1 MLGTDYSGG
10 AGQAPAS
17 CLGGISEVP
26 IPIPTGLP
34 GKETLGLELRSNK
47 EQRPF
52 YSDTPT
58 AYK

>member
-26 IPIPTGLP
+26 IHLPTGLP
-34 GKETLGLELRSNK
+34 RKETLGLESRPNV
-47 EQRPF
+47 EQGSS
-52 YSDTPT
+52 YSDTPK
-58 AYK
+58 AYT